1 MGMECA
7 VAAKVGAA
15 SDAAVV
21 TAARLTGH
29 HKAILRLPE
38 AYATQVDLPCPS
50 GAQGPGSASAASP
63 AAREKSA

>member
-21 TAARLTGH
+21 TAVRLAGH
-29 HKAILRLPE
+29 HKAILRLP
-38 AYATQVDLPCPS
+38 
-50 GAQGPGSASAASP
+50 
-63 AAREKSA
+63 